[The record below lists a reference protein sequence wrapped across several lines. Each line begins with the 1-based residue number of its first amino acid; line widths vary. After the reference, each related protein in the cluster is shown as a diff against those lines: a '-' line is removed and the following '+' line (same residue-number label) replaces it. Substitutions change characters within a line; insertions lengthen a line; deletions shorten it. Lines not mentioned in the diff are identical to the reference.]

1 MVLALEHVDA
11 ALGERGDE
19 LVAAV
24 DVPVVVAEHRE
35 HRHVL
40 ERGRGARDHR
50 GLLRLAVR
58 GEVAGQQHEVD
69 AAVQR
74 GEATRRA
81 PRRLRGRVDVPGRR
95 DPDRTLVLRWPGG
108 PSHRIVHA
116 APVPGYPASDV
127 VR

>member
-74 GEATRRA
+74 GE
-81 PRRLRGRVDVPGRR
+81 RLGPALLVAFAAEMDVPGRR
-95 DPDRTLVLRWPGG
+95 DPDRTLTRFG
-108 PSHRIVHA
+108 
-116 APVPGYPASDV
+116 
-127 VR
+127 